1 MIPLPILLVA
11 FKASPKAALA
21 ALWASI
27 RRKRVRAR
35 NIIYAAAQQN
45 AGYYPLWVAAVEP
58 GKVEEYCG
66 ALSPGDEAL
75 PIVPVVVGGQRGSIQ
90 DVARTVESLRVAFG
104 NSTSIYCDAAGAG
117 RPAGCPELPDG
128 SLDQFLDTISAANPD
143 AWLLPMLAGDEVA
156 PFAGDAIA
164 RALADSPDAAI
175 IYWDEDRLDG
185 RRRHD
190 PWLKPD
196 WDELLFLARDGLTGA
211 GIFKVSALRDPN
223 ADSRSEPVRS
233 ETLSQAVIS
242 LVGRTGANPVA
253 VHIPLILSHRK
264 PRSAF
269 ATAATRRKFI
279 EKIWPEPL
287 ELAEIAGVPDALRPR
302 FMAGSPLPKVSILI
316 PTRNRHEL
324 LRICMAGLSRLE
336 YGGGVEIIVVDNDS
350 DEPASRDYLGQLAKD
365 GVTIIQHSGPF
376 NFSAMNNRAAEIA
389 TGEILCLLNNDIEM
403 HDGAWLEAMVRHAM
417 RPGVGAVG
425 ALLQYP
431 DGTVQHAGVAVGTG
445 NAAGHI
451 YRGLSVEEA
460 GHRDMHRLTRRVSAV
475 TAACLVVR
483 KDVFLEV
490 GGLDEA
496 AFKVAFNDVDFCM
509 RLSAHG
515 YRNILAGEA
524 LLTHHES
531 KSRGSD
537 FSTENFARYSS
548 ELAHLQERWGTKEF
562 VDPYHHPLAMR
573 SSEKFVLAS

>member
-1 MIPLPILLVA
+1 MIPLPILIVA
-11 FKASPKAALA
+11 LKASPKAALS

-35 NIIYAAAQQN
+35 NIVYAAAQQDK
-45 AGYYPLWVAAVEP
+45 GYYPLWIAAIEA
-58 GKVEEYCG
+58 GKVAEYCG
-66 ALSPGDEAL
+66 EPATGDETL
-75 PIVPVVVGGQRGSIQ
+75 PIVPVVVSGQDGATQ
-90 DVARTVESLRVAFG
+90 DLARTVESLRAALG
-104 NSTSIYCDAAGAG
+104 NNTPIYCDAPGACQQT
-117 RPAGCPELPDG
+117 GCLELPGG
-128 SLDQFLDTISAANPD
+128 SLNQFLDALSAANPE
-143 AWLLPMLAGDEVA
+143 AWLLPMLAGDEIA
-156 PFAGDAIA
+156 PFAGKAIA
-164 RALADSPDAAI
+164 RALAKSSEAAI
-175 IYWDEDRLDG
+175 IYWDEDSLDG
-185 RRRHD
+185 PRRHN

-211 GIFKVSALRDPN
+211 GVFQVTALRDPN
-223 ADSRSEPVRS
+223 GGSGLEPVGPR
-233 ETLSQAVIS
+233 TISQAVVS
-242 LVGRTGANPVA
+242 LVGRTGANPAAIHV
-253 VHIPLILSHRK
+253 PLILSHRQ
-264 PRSAF
+264 PQSVF
-269 ATAATRRKFI
+269 ATAADRKKFM
-279 EKIWPEPL
+279 EKIWHEPV
-287 ELAEIAGVPDALRPR
+287 ELTEIAGVPDALRPR
-302 FMAGSPLPKVSILI
+302 FMGGKPLPKVSILI

-324 LRICMAGLSRLE
+324 LRICMAGVFRLE
-336 YGGGVEIIVVDNDS
+336 YGGDVEIIVVDNDS
-350 DEPASRDYLGQLAKD
+350 DEPASRNYLDELATA
-365 GVTIIQHSGPF
+365 GVNIIRYSGPF
-376 NFSAMNNRAAEIA
+376 NFSAMNNRAAEVA

-445 NAAGHI
+445 NAAGHV
-451 YRGLSVEEA
+451 YRGLSVEDA

-483 KDVFLEV
+483 KDIFMEI
-490 GGLDEA
+490 GGLDET

-515 YRNILAGEA
+515 YRNVLAGEA

-537 FSTENFARYSS
+537 FSTENFGRYST
-548 ELAHLQERWGTKEF
+548 ELAYLQERWGTKEF